1 ARTREEIDRKGF
13 RGLAVQVDGGIDED
27 TGATAARA
35 GADVFVAGSAV
46 FGHDRPDQA
55 AHRLRLAVSLAGGRP
70 LAEEPPLAAGDG
82 AERTAGERTAGEG
95 ASEEPGAGSRSRD
108 R

>member
-1 ARTREEIDRKGF
+1 
-13 RGLAVQVDGGIDED
+13 
-27 TGATAARA
+27 
-35 GADVFVAGSAV
+35 V

-82 AERTAGERTAGEG
+82 AERTAGERTAGERTAGEG
-95 ASEEPGAGSRSRD
+95 ASEDPGAGSRSRD